1 MDQVYEN
8 SIGFYA
14 CRIWLYIRILITT
27 NGEHYQV
34 HTCNV
39 ERHKEWTHTSQV
51 EDIIYHSGPVGSVRI
66 EYEQDAYKNY
76 LRGRR
81 YLDIMDLD
89 GPHMLQIDFDG
100 PRCRS

>member
-39 ERHKEWTHTSQV
+39 ERTHTSKV
-51 EDIIYHSGPVGSVRI
+51 EAIIYHSGLDGSVRI
-66 EYEQDAYKNY
+66 VHELDTYKN
-76 LRGRR
+76 
-81 YLDIMDLD
+81 
-89 GPHMLQIDFDG
+89 
-100 PRCRS
+100 

>member
-39 ERHKEWTHTSQV
+39 ERHKEWTHAHTSQV
-51 EDIIYHSGPVGSVRI
+51 EDIIYHSGPDCSVRI
-66 EYEQDAYKNY
+66 VYELDTYKNY
-76 LRGRR
+76 LRGEGNWI
-81 YLDIMDLD
+81 LWILM
-89 GPHMLQIDFDG
+89 GPTW
-100 PRCRS
+100 SN